1 MCSDATASYPFD
13 RSSMG
18 SPMSPNR
25 RAALKQP
32 SRLVEWWTPSAIR
45 RLGLESRGD
54 REERL
59 VRPDAGHELDGERQP
74 IAVEAP
80 RQGEGGRGGQV
91 PVRGQARQADDVA
104 MIVAEDRH

>member
-1 MCSDATASYPFD
+1 MD
-13 RSSMG
+13 

-25 RAALKQP
+25 RATLKQP
-32 SRLVEWWTPSAIR
+32 DRLVEWWTPSAIR

-80 RQGEGGRGGQV
+80 RQGDGRRRSQV
-91 PVRGQARQADDVA
+91 PEAGEARQAHDVA
-104 MIVAEDRH
+104 MVVSEDFDDDLVGDLRRRGDR